1 MKHRT
6 GGTLGRMGCQLPDPL
21 QERPCKQ
28 CSCVCWRVGRGY
40 VTLGRAK
47 TLLCQAHACM
57 HGYETLSD
65 CHQSCVHCGS
75 GHNAV
80 QYNSVAKYQGYCTR
94 NGGMGG
100 GGGGGGARRDG
111 DGCLWFCYWCVCV
124 CVCARARACVSVR
137 VCVYWEMGGGGG
149 GTSFYIF
156 TLLCE
161 KGITKLILPLNN
173 FTVVVVAMVVV
184 GGR

>member
-1 MKHRT
+1 M
-6 GGTLGRMGCQLPDPL
+6 
-21 QERPCKQ
+21 
-28 CSCVCWRVGRGY
+28 
-40 VTLGRAK
+40 TLGRAK

-100 GGGGGGARRDG
+100 GGGKAGRGW
-111 DGCLWFCYWCVCV
+111 LLVVLLLVCV
-124 CVCARARACVSVR
+124 CVCARVRECACV
-137 VCVYWEMGGGGG
+137 CVLGDGGGGG